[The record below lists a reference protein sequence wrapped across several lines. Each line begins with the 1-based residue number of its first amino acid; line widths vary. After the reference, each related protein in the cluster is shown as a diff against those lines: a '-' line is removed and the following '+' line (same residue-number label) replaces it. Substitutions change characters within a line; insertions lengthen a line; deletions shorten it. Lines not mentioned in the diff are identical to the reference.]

1 LRQIFLHPLLAAA
14 AKAHNWGV
22 EHQTPDRDLPER
34 QRALIP
40 DTGTED
46 PAFEVAKTAIAVG
59 AAVDGSAPA
68 SHSPSV
74 LIGLQRT
81 AGNAAVTSMLQRK
94 TSSVLG
100 VVGKGRGQPLDPELL
115 AEMEGRLG
123 DDFSDVRIHTDGKA
137 ADSAADVRAQAYTVG
152 NEVVFGNDSP
162 TLDSP
167 EGKKTLAHE
176 LTHVVQ
182 QRNGPVDGTATG
194 DGIAVSDP
202 SDRFEQAAAANADRI
217 MSAGE
222 VHRPA
227 APTPAQRDAEPA
239 QEEDLEEEEDQPLQ
253 GIWLQ
258 RDADAS
264 DSGPAT
270 DGQSADA
277 GGAQPGAASAAPTAD
292 EFAAQFDTNAIV
304 SEMADMEG
312 AGDLAPGAAGGS
324 DGSAPPTAQ
333 AIWLQRDPPPG
344 PPPGGPPTQA
354 PDPTAPPPAPA
365 HPGTVIDVA
374 KALAEQPPFKAALDQ
389 LKAGALADWKNIVAG
404 TSPLEKTVMFTL
416 TGAIALGGAAGALS
430 NPSSRIWLIGAANG
444 MKLSIP
450 GVQGLSVTPIT
461 SGGQFRGGTINL
473 ELKF

>member
-1 LRQIFLHPLLAAA
+1 
-14 AKAHNWGV
+14 
-22 EHQTPDRDLPER
+22 
-34 QRALIP
+34 
-40 DTGTED
+40 
-46 PAFEVAKTAIAVG
+46 
-59 AAVDGSAPA
+59 
-68 SHSPSV
+68 
-74 LIGLQRT
+74 
-81 AGNAAVTSMLQRK
+81 
-94 TSSVLG
+94 
-100 VVGKGRGQPLDPELL
+100 
-115 AEMEGRLG
+115 
-123 DDFSDVRIHTDGKA
+123 
-137 ADSAADVRAQAYTVG
+137 
-152 NEVVFGNDSP
+152 
-162 TLDSP
+162 
-167 EGKKTLAHE
+167 
-176 LTHVVQ
+176 
-182 QRNGPVDGTATG
+182 
-194 DGIAVSDP
+194 
-202 SDRFEQAAAANADRI
+202 
-217 MSAGE
+217 
-222 VHRPA
+222 
-227 APTPAQRDAEPA
+227 
-239 QEEDLEEEEDQPLQ
+239 
-253 GIWLQ
+253 
-258 RDADAS
+258 
-264 DSGPAT
+264 
-270 DGQSADA
+270 
-277 GGAQPGAASAAPTAD
+277 
-292 EFAAQFDTNAIV
+292 
-304 SEMADMEG
+304 MADMEG